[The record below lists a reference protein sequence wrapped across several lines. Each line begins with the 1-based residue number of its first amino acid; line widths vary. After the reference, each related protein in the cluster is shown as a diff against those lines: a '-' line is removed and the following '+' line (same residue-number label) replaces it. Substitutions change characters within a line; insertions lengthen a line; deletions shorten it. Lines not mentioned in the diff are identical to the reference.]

1 LKAKWSF
8 ASKEA
13 SGLGSSSFVFAEGF
27 SNKKTRVKGSHCGLS
42 VFLIFKTRPNRV
54 GGVGAVSNSFDLDE
68 RGVELMKR
76 LALAILLVLSLA
88 VAVDAQT
95 FRGAINGTVVDPS
108 GAVVPN
114 AVVKAK
120 EKSTGIDHTM
130 STTSDGQFAFQD
142 IAIGEYSVTVTA
154 TGFPVLTIGNV
165 LVTQGAIY
173 TLPVKLTLS
182 QQATTVEVSAAA
194 LSLDTTTETQTT
206 SIGGTDLAT
215 MPMNGRDFTQLV
227 EAVPGYGGYAA
238 GGFGSMNGT
247 RANQMNWQIDGVDNN
262 DLWHNIPAVNQGGVS
277 GIAGIV
283 LPLDAVDQFTVQ
295 TQSSPES
302 GRNPGGTIDLALKSG
317 GNTIHGSAY
326 AFFRNEAFAAASPF
340 VTNKGENRNYNYG
353 FSVGGPILKDRLFY
367 FLTFEKQRFTIGL
380 PGLATEPSAA
390 YQALALDLLNNTG
403 GTHGSYSP
411 VPVSTVSTALLANLW
426 PANALTGPA
435 IKDNFNSPDPE
446 FGYSYNGLGRIDY
459 KINDKNQL
467 SFHYFSGEGNQVAP
481 VGGSALSEAASEL
494 RYYYEIA
501 PIHVS
506 NYSLILNTVITSR
519 LSNEMLAG
527 VNYFRQTFSDANN
540 TFVVSSYGLLLSPNF
555 DTATG
560 LKGAPN
566 IQISGFDGV
575 GQTPPEGR
583 EDITGHLTDVL
594 SYTIGKHQYR
604 FGGEFRRAQLEEFY
618 HRHGLGNIKFD
629 GSIGP
634 WSADS
639 TPTSTSQVKALADF
653 LAGDF
658 NPATST
664 IALGDP
670 TRLVYV
676 KTFDLF
682 FQDAWQISHKLT
694 FNYGARWDYEGPLGD
709 SKKDLSVF
717 IPSKG
722 GLIFQG
728 AGINHVYPPRYKNIS
743 PRMGVAYKPK
753 ENGDLVVRAGFGVY
767 FDTPNLNPFLDNRPN
782 NGAPNG
788 LEGNPAGSSPVDT
801 VGPVASGPWQPNVA
815 VFPAGGVICP
825 TGNGCGLDSF
835 GNPITFNL
843 FSVSQDFRN
852 SYNYNY
858 NLNVEKGIGKSL
870 LLQVGYV
877 GSAAHHLLTTQDI
890 NQTAVSPT
898 LAGNLF
904 TAQAAFSANQTLA
917 NATVLAAAQQALQ
930 ASRPFYSQFPNFA
943 LINEVNSNGN
953 SNYNSLQTVLKVR
966 EYHRFT
972 SQFTYTWAHALD
984 DITAYRGTTPQ
995 NAFFIQGE
1003 YGNGDFDTRHNFT
1016 ALLNYDLPNASY
1028 AKRLTN
1034 GWQLSS
1040 FLSFHTG
1047 QPFNIT
1053 TNTDT
1058 TGSGEG
1064 VQRVDLI
1071 GNPFAGV
1078 SHAFNKGGVSWINE
1092 SAFAAPA
1099 VGTYGTLPRNF
1110 LYGPGYSSVDFS
1122 VIKNTKITERV
1133 NAQFRMEFF
1142 NLFNRTNL
1150 APPSGGCGTVGDP
1163 TSPLQSQRACTGS
1176 GVGVTGDTIGNFNGA
1191 PGIGPG
1197 EAFNLQLGLKI
1208 IF

>member
-1 LKAKWSF
+1 
-8 ASKEA
+8 
-13 SGLGSSSFVFAEGF
+13 
-27 SNKKTRVKGSHCGLS
+27 
-42 VFLIFKTRPNRV
+42 
-54 GGVGAVSNSFDLDE
+54 
-68 RGVELMKR
+68 MKR
-76 LALAILLVLSLA
+76 LVLAILVVLSLA
-88 VAVDAQT
+88 VAANAQT
-95 FRGAINGTVVDPS
+95 FRGAINGTVSDPS

-114 AVVKAK
+114 AQVKAK
-120 EKSTGIDHTM
+120 EKSTGIDHSTV
-130 STTSDGQFAFQD
+130 TTSDGQFAFQD
-142 IAIGEYSVTVTA
+142 IAIGLYSVAVTA
-154 TGFPVLTIGNV
+154 TGFPVLTIDNV
-165 LVTQGAIY
+165 PVTQGAIY

-194 LSLDTTTETQTT
+194 LTLDTTTETQTT
-206 SIGGTDLAT
+206 SIGGSDLAT
-215 MPMNGRDFTQLV
+215 MPLNGRDFSQLV
-227 EAVPGYGGYAA
+227 AATPGFGGYSAGGYG
-238 GGFGSMNGT
+238 SLNGT
-247 RANQMNWQIDGVDNN
+247 RANQINWQIDGVDNN

-302 GRNPGGTIDLALKSG
+302 GRNPGGTVDLALKSG
-317 GNTIHGSAY
+317 GNAIHGTLY
-326 AFFRNEAFAAASPF
+326 DFHRNEAFAAASPF
-340 VTNKGENRNYNYG
+340 VDSKRVNRNYNYG
-353 FSVGGPILKDRLFY
+353 FSVGGPVLKDRLFY

-390 YQALALDLLNNTG
+390 YQALALDVLSNPGNKYG
-403 GTHGSYSP
+403 NYAA
-411 VPVSTVSTALLANLW
+411 VPVSSISTKLLANLW
-426 PANALTGPA
+426 PSNTLTGPA
-435 IKDNFNSPDPE
+435 IKNNFSSPDPE

-506 NYSLILNTVITSR
+506 NYSLILNTVLTSR

-540 TFVVSSYGLLLSPNF
+540 SFVVSQYGLLLSPNF
-555 DTATG
+555 DSTG

-594 SYTIGKHQYR
+594 SYTFGKHQFR
-604 FGGEFRRAQLEEFY
+604 FGGEYRRAQLEEFY

-629 GSIGP
+629 GSVGP
-634 WSADS
+634 WKAATNASS
-639 TPTSTSQVKALADF
+639 EVKSLADF

-658 NPATST
+658 NPNTST

-682 FQDAWQISHKLT
+682 FQDAWQVSRKLT
-694 FNYGARWDYEGPLGD
+694 FNYGVRWDYEGPLGN

-722 GLIFQG
+722 GLVFQG
-728 AGINHVYPPRYKNIS
+728 AGIDHVYPARYKNFS
-743 PRMGVAYKPK
+743 PRLGVAYKPK
-753 ENGDLVVRAGFGVY
+753 ENGDLVVRAGFGIY
-767 FDTPNLNPFLDNRPN
+767 FDTPNLNPFLDNRPA

-788 LEGNPAGSSPVDT
+788 IEGNPAGASPVDT
-801 VGPVASGPWQPNVA
+801 VGPISNSAWVANQP
-815 VFPAGGVICP
+815 VFPAGGATCP
-825 TGNGCGLDSF
+825 TGNGCSG
-835 GNPITFNL
+835 IFNL

-852 SYNYNY
+852 AYNYNY
-858 NLNVEKGIGKSL
+858 NLNVEKGFGKSL

-890 NQTAVSPT
+890 NQIPLNPT
-898 LAGNLF
+898 LALQLLSP
-904 TAQAAFSANQTLA
+904 TST
-917 NATVLAAAQQALQ
+917 AAQVADAQTKLQ
-930 ASRPFYSQFPNFA
+930 ASRPFFGQFPNFGI
-943 LINEVNSNGN
+943 INEVNSNGN
-953 SNYNSLQTVLKVR
+953 SNYNSLQTVAKVR
-966 EYHRFT
+966 EWHRFGA
-972 SQFTYTWAHALD
+972 QFTYTWAHALD

-995 NAFFIQGE
+995 NASFIQGE

-1016 ALLNYDLPNASY
+1016 SLLTYDLPNASF
-1028 AKRLTN
+1028 AKKLLN

-1053 TNTDT
+1053 TNVDT
-1058 TGSGEG
+1058 TGTGEG

-1071 GNPFAGV
+1071 GNPHSGV
-1078 SHAFNKGGVSWINE
+1078 SHAFNKGGVTWINPT
-1092 SAFAAPA
+1092 ALAAPA

-1110 LYGPGYSSVDFS
+1110 LYGPGYRSVDFS

-1142 NLFNRTNL
+1142 NLFNRKNL
-1150 APPSGGCGTVGDP
+1150 APPSGGCGVSNP
-1163 TSPLQSQRACTGS
+1163 TSALQSGRVCTAGS
-1176 GVGVTGDTIGNFNGA
+1176 GLGVTADTIGNFNGA